1 MVSVNHNS
9 PFLFSKREERK
20 VLHFRFEQNLWPKC
34 AAEEPGSLKLT
45 RIHANNA
52 LWDPFSPV
60 AAGGHFLCIILVI
73 IMVKNIITII
83 IKIIAILIDII
94 FTIICLQLLSS
105 LVFPTRWATERR
117 AATKQKDSKPALS
130 DMIKVVLNM
139 MMTMN
144 YFGRWEN
151 YFGRLENNFGRA
163 GGKIILAGGKIIL
176 ASLVTT
182 RPDNP
187 IQSERAKSVNS

>member
-1 MVSVNHNS
+1 
-9 PFLFSKREERK
+9 
-20 VLHFRFEQNLWPKC
+20 
-34 AAEEPGSLKLT
+34 
-45 RIHANNA
+45 
-52 LWDPFSPV
+52 
-60 AAGGHFLCIILVI
+60 
-73 IMVKNIITII
+73 MVKNIITII

-182 RPDNP
+182 R
-187 IQSERAKSVNS
+187 QSHPVRARKEREFLKAGYGLVMIMMMVLVVVDHFLTKNISENKVTGRGCSTKRAR